1 MAVSALGGEQG
12 MEHGRACASKNGT
25 LGPWAV
31 RCQGE
36 VRHEYPA
43 PHPVERTYF
52 QQDRDRLLHSEAFR
66 RLGYK
71 TQVFVVH
78 EGDFY
83 RTRLTHTLEVSQVAR
98 GLAWALGA
106 NEDLCEAVAYA
117 HDLGHPPFGHR
128 GEECLDELL
137 GRALE
142 APPIGLKRPQG
153 GKAFEQ
159 NFQSFRIVNELERRY
174 PAFPGL
180 NLSFQTLHGI
190 LKHHTAFDNP
200 VLPYSLVAA
209 RPAEAARL
217 SALYL
222 DTAGCTAEAQIVNLA
237 DQIAWV
243 THDLEDAL
251 RVRFLTVE
259 ELSAL
264 DIPLLRQAWERA
276 HAAGPGWDRE
286 RILWARLLVRNMIDI
301 LMTDVIHGSSAR
313 LAGFLSAEQIVAL
326 REPAVRFSNE
336 MSASVNQLR
345 EFLFDRVYTHPV
357 VERMSVKAAGILE
370 RLFDTLTR
378 DILDS
383 KSKSARLLPRMTRQ
397 RLDAAADPVGKLQV
411 IVDFLAGM
419 TDRFA
424 TEFYRVLFEPDEKGI
439 TSLY

>member
-1 MAVSALGGEQG
+1 MK
-12 MEHGRACASKNGT
+12 HGDQCEARSHAMK
-25 LGPWAV
+25 PWAV
-31 RCQGE
+31 HCSGE
-36 VRHEYPA
+36 VRHEHPA
-43 PHPVERTYF
+43 PHPVDRTYF

-98 GLAWALGA
+98 GLACALGA
-106 NEDLCEAVAYA
+106 NEDLCEAVAFA

-128 GEECLDELL
+128 GEQSLDELF
-137 GRALE
+137 GHALE
-142 APPIGLKRPQG
+142 AKLGIPRPPG

-159 NFQSFRIVNELERRY
+159 NFQSFRIVNELEARY

-180 NLSFQTLHGI
+180 NLSFPALHGI

-200 VLPYSLVAA
+200 VMPYPVILSGPDAA
-209 RPAEAARL
+209 ESISARYL
-217 SALYL
+217 S
-222 DTAGCTAEAQIVNLA
+222 TAGCSAEAQIVNLA
-237 DQIAWV
+237 DQVAWV

-276 HAAGPGWDRE
+276 QAAGPGWERD
-286 RILWARLLVRNMIDI
+286 RILWGRLLVRNMIDI
-301 LMTDVIHGSSAR
+301 LMTDVVHTSSAK
-313 LAGFLSAEQIVAL
+313 LEGFGDSRELLS
-326 REPAVRFSNE
+326 RKEPAVVFSAE
-336 MSASVNQLR
+336 MAKSVESLR
-345 EFLFDRVYTHPV
+345 SFLFRGVYTHPV
-357 VERMSVKAAGILE
+357 VERMSAKAAGILE
-370 RLFDTLTR
+370 RLFDSLSR

-383 KSKSARLLPRMTRQ
+383 GSKSARLLPRVTRQ
-397 RLDAAADPVGKLQV
+397 RLDAAAGPVGRIQV
-411 IVDFLAGM
+411 VVDFLAGM

>member
-1 MAVSALGGEQG
+1 MDHCG
-12 MEHGRACASKNGT
+12 ACNAKSYSLK
-25 LGPWAV
+25 PWAV
-31 RCQGE
+31 HCSGE
-36 VRHEYPA
+36 IYHEHTA
-43 PHPVERTYF
+43 PHPAERTFF

-106 NEDLCEAVAYA
+106 NEDLSEAVAYA

-128 GEECLDELL
+128 GEQSLDELF
-137 GRALE
+137 GNALE
-142 APPIGLKRPQG
+142 TKLGIPRPPG

-159 NFQSFRIVNELERRY
+159 NFQSFRIVNELESRY

-180 NLSFQTLHGI
+180 NLSFPTLHGI

-200 VLPYSLVAA
+200 VLPYPVIQSRPHMAKSLEE
-209 RPAEAARL
+209 R
-217 SALYL
+217 YL
-222 DTAGCTAEAQIVNLA
+222 NTAGCSAEAQIVNLA
-237 DQIAWV
+237 DQVAWV

-259 ELSAL
+259 ELSTL

-276 HAAGPGWDRE
+276 QAAGPGWERD
-286 RILWARLLVRNMIDI
+286 RILWGRLLVRNMIDI
-301 LMTDVIHGSSAR
+301 LMTDVIHTSSVR
-313 LAGFLSAEQIVAL
+313 LEAFDNPVGLL
-326 REPAVRFSNE
+326 GRKEPAVVFS
-336 MSASVNQLR
+336 SAMAESVESLR
-345 EFLFDRVYTHPV
+345 SFLFERVYTHPV
-357 VERMSVKAAGILE
+357 VERMSAKAAGILE
-370 RLFDTLTR
+370 RLFASLSK

-383 KSKSARLLPRMTRQ
+383 GSKSARLLPQVTRG
-397 RLDAAADPVGKLQV
+397 RLEEAPDAVGRIQV
-411 IVDFLAGM
+411 VVDFLAGM

>member
-1 MAVSALGGEQG
+1 MN
-12 MEHGRACASKNGT
+12 HTTACAIKSQTTK
-25 LGPWAV
+25 PWAV
-31 RCQGE
+31 QCLGQVE
-36 VRHEYPA
+36 HEHPA
-43 PHPVERTYF
+43 QHPLERTFF

-106 NEDLCEAVAYA
+106 NEDLCEAISYA

-128 GEECLDELL
+128 GEQCLDELF
-137 GRALE
+137 GAALE
-142 APPIGLKRPQG
+142 TPPIGLKRPPG

-180 NLSFQTLHGI
+180 NLSYPALHGI
-190 LKHHTAFDNP
+190 LKHHTAFDRP
-200 VLPYSLVAA
+200 VIPYPLAHSSPV
-209 RPAEAARL
+209 EADRL
-217 SALYL
+217 STLYL
-222 DTAGCTAEAQIVNLA
+222 DTPGCSAEAQIVNLA
-237 DQIAWV
+237 DQVAWV

-259 ELSAL
+259 ELAVL

-276 HAAGPGWDRE
+276 LAAGPGWDKE

-301 LMTDVIHGSSAR
+301 LMTDVIQFASGPLAACGSTAEIIQRKDPVVSFSPDMAR
-313 LAGFLSAEQIVAL
+313 
-326 REPAVRFSNE
+326 
-336 MSASVNQLR
+336 SVNLLR
-345 EFLFDRVYTHPV
+345 EFLFEQVYTHPV
-357 VERMSVKAAGILE
+357 VERMSAKASGILE
-370 RLFDTLTR
+370 RLFGSLTK
-378 DILDS
+378 DVLEA
-383 KSKSARLLPRMTRQ
+383 KSISARLLPRMTRE
-397 RLDAAADPVGKLQV
+397 RLDAARDPIARLQV